1 MEWVLLVCFLI
12 RMGTFG
18 SMPSFEDLENQT
30 LTLHQIISADGV
42 VLGNFEKQVS
52 IHYADL
58 PKNLVQALIA
68 TEDARFMSILEEE
81 DLRAISSLGTSGG
94 ASTLTQQLAKL
105 FTEKDLNFFRL
116 QK

>member
-52 IHYADL
+52 I
-58 PKNLVQALIA
+58 
-68 TEDARFMSILEEE
+68 
-81 DLRAISSLGTSGG
+81 
-94 ASTLTQQLAKL
+94 TLC
-105 FTEKDLNFFRL
+105 
-116 QK
+116 